1 MRVARGAR
9 GRAGLLAGCLLGAC
23 AAGAPG
29 AARAQEAANEGA
41 KATGPGEGQAEAGE
55 GKAGEEE
62 GPARPPLPP
71 APPSRRLPWGRHI
84 EIGGDVALVARPAS
98 TLANGTASG
107 VRYRPVIGYGVHA
120 RWELLRV
127 LRFSAYFVDA
137 DHDLQIPPGALD
149 VPDEVVAG
157 PREVVAEPVET
168 IAFGARF
175 APTLPLGERARAWVS
190 AGIGWGRFSFGRM
203 DISEPGAAGSYKI
216 RERSMSF
223 AEVPI
228 GLGASFDLIRNWLT
242 VEVEVSGAFTFGQGG
257 EALEE
262 AQAIDAAG
270 RRRSIGALPVIDG
283 SFVQTLGLSLVL

>member
-23 AAGAPG
+23 AAGTPG
-29 AARAQEAANEGA
+29 AARAQDAGNEGT
-41 KATGPGEGQAEAGE
+41 KTTGPAEGQGEAGQ
-55 GKAGEEE
+55 GKAGEQE

-71 APPSRRLPWGRHI
+71 APPSRRLPWDRHI
-84 EIGGDVALVARPAS
+84 EIGGDVALAARPAS
-98 TLANGTASG
+98 TLADGTASG

-137 DHDLQIPPGALD
+137 DHDLKIPPGALG
-149 VPDEVVAG
+149 VAG
-157 PREVVAEPVET
+157 KVESGPAET

-190 AGIGWGRFSFGRM
+190 AGIGWGRFNFGRM
-203 DISEPGAAGSYKI
+203 SISEPGAATSFEV

-223 AEVPI
+223 AEVPLGI
-228 GLGASFDLIRNWLT
+228 GASFDLIRNWLT
-242 VEVEVSGAFTFGQGG
+242 IELEVSGAFTFGQEG
-257 EALEE
+257 EALEG

-270 RRRSIGALPVIDG
+270 RRRSIGALPMIDG